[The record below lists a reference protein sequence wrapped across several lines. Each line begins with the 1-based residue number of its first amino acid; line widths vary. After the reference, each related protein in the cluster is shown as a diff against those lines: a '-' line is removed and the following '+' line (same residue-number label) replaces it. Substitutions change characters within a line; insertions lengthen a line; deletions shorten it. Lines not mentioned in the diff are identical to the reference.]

1 MENTKISSYTL
12 LKNKS
17 IELEKILF
25 QYYQMIKETYSCFSK
40 KELDD
45 YMKENL
51 DIVIEHISYLSN
63 TIDK

>member
-12 LKNKS
+12 IKNKS

-25 QYYQMIKETYSCFSK
+25 QYYQMMKETYSCFSK
-40 KELDD
+40 IELDD